1 MKHVYGIV
9 PSRRLG
15 QSLGVSPIPFK
26 TCNYSCVYCQLG
38 RTNHMTNER
47 QTFFPPDEIIDEF
60 YTFVVKENVNDFDV
74 VSIVGEGEP
83 LLYKPLRT
91 IVNFIKKV
99 CSKKVV
105 LITNGSLFYDEEV
118 RREVQEIDIIMP
130 TLDAWDEDSFK
141 TINRPHGKLSFDTVY
156 NGLLKLKE
164 EFPGQIWLEVMLVK
178 GINDSVESLEK
189 IREKIQSLEPD
200 RVYVNVPV
208 RPPAEPWVEKPSQ
221 ATIEMAKSILG
232 ASAIEN
238 YAKGAFKVEPT
249 QDDLDAIISIVKRHP
264 MREKDI
270 RSFLKSRGKR
280 ENECSAFLSTLANL
294 DFIEKCAYEGDIIYR
309 FKSTH

>member
-91 IVNFIKKV
+91 IVNFIKNV

-118 RREVQEIDIIMP
+118 RREVREIDIIMP

-141 TINRPHGKLSFDTVY
+141 TINRPHGKLSFNAVY
-156 NGLLKLKE
+156 NGLLKLKD
-164 EFPGQIWLEVMLVK
+164 EFSGQIWLEVMLVK

-189 IREKIQSLEPD
+189 LREKIQLLKPD

-208 RPPAEPWVEKPSQ
+208 RPPAEPWVEKPSP
-221 ATIEMAKSILG
+221 AAIEMAKSILG
-232 ASAIEN
+232 ASTIEN
-238 YAKGAFKVEPT
+238 YAEGAFRVEPA
-249 QDDLDAIISIVKRHP
+249 QSDLDAIISIVKRHP
-264 MREKDI
+264 MRAEDI
-270 RSFLKSRGKR
+270 RSFLRSRGR
-280 ENECSAFLSTLANL
+280 NENEYSAFLNMLASL
-294 DFIEKCAYEGDIIYR
+294 DFIEKCTYESDVVYR
-309 FKSTH
+309 FRPRH